1 MKPALVGLMLSL
13 ALTSC
18 GQVCTEVGCTQ
29 TVRFILPGESAM
41 KFEEGPALVR
51 TCINGVCWEASSG
64 DTASLDVF
72 YDATSR
78 VLQVRHAVNFNGNL
92 ADVSLAVSRD
102 GTELFA
108 SAWNDVDFKADMPN
122 GPSCPPTCRSAGP
135 LTFPE

>member
-1 MKPALVGLMLSL
+1 MKL
-13 ALTSC
+13 ALASASLITLASC
-18 GQVCTEVGCTQ
+18 GQVCTEIGCTQ
-29 TVRFILPGESAM
+29 TVRFVLPGEAAM

-51 TCINGVCWEASSG
+51 TCINGVCWDASSA

-78 VLQVRHAVNFNGNL
+78 VLQVRHDVNFNGAV
-92 ADVSLAVSRD
+92 ADVTLAVSRD
-102 GTELFA
+102 GNALFG
-108 SAWNDVDFKADMPN
+108 SEWNDVDFQSEMPN